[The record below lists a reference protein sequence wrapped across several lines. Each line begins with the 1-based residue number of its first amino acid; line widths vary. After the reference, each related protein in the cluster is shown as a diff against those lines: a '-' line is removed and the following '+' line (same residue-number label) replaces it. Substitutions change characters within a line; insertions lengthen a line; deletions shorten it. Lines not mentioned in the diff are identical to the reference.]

1 MAMYL
6 YAFWESGKFGN
17 ICFLVISWLKLGMH
31 IIYIEQNRR
40 LFFNKS
46 SKYTRFY
53 INKAGNTATPV
64 ACGWAGAIF
73 EVTPSFGQE
82 Q

>member
-1 MAMYL
+1 MALNPMYL

-40 LFFNKS
+40 LSFNKS

-53 INKAGNTATPV
+53 IKKYRV
-64 ACGWAGAIF
+64 SVDF
-73 EVTPSFGQE
+73 SFLFNLTQPHFI
-82 Q
+82 